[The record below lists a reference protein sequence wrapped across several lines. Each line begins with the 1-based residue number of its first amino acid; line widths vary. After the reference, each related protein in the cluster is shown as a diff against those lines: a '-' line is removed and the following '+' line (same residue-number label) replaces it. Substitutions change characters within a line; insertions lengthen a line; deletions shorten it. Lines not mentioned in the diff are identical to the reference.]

1 MDKQQIAT
9 FESQIKEFN
18 NSLRQLM
25 GGDSLDGL
33 MKVIHQPGWTTIADI
48 AFVGGILDS
57 MVSQARAL
65 NSLKQVL
72 LSGASK
78 VELNPQPLPPKQD
91 SSRQSSH
98 AARH

>member
-1 MDKQQIAT
+1 MDKQQIAN

-18 NSLRQLM
+18 NNLRQLT

-33 MKVIHQPGWTTIADI
+33 IKVIHQPGWTTIADI

-57 MVSQARAL
+57 MVSQARTL

-78 VELNPQPLPPKQD
+78 VELNPQPLPPKQEG
-91 SSRQSSH
+91 SRQV
-98 AARH
+98 ARH

>member
-1 MDKQQIAT
+1 MDKQHIAN

-18 NSLRQLM
+18 NCLRQLT

-33 MKVIHQPGWTTIADI
+33 IKVIHKPGWTTIADI

-65 NSLKQVL
+65 NFLKQVL

-78 VELNPQPLPPKQD
+78 VELNPQPLPPKQEG
-91 SSRQSSH
+91 SQV
-98 AARH
+98 ARH

>member
-1 MDKQQIAT
+1 MDKKHIAK

-18 NSLRQLM
+18 NSLRQLT

-33 MKVIHQPGWTTIADI
+33 IKVIHQPGWTTIADI
-48 AFVGGILDS
+48 EFVGGILDS
-57 MVSQARAL
+57 MVSQSRAL

-78 VELNPQPLPPKQD
+78 VELNPQPLPPKQE
-91 SSRQSSH
+91 SSQV
-98 AARH
+98 ARH